1 MTFLK
6 MNHVYAWLEKK
17 TCRQENGTF
26 HLGRLLLSVPYGPE
40 PTNGHVEVGEAPS
53 CTARTWHLPSGIGPI
68 RSRVSVYTSGLYW
81 ARFLFVFL
89 GLSN

>member
-1 MTFLK
+1 MHRFA
-6 MNHVYAWLEKK
+6 H
-17 TCRQENGTF
+17 
-26 HLGRLLLSVPYGPE
+26 
-40 PTNGHVEVGEAPS
+40 PTAVCAASFRVFVEVGEAPS